1 MDRYVERR
9 KQRNLEERMITMRHL
24 SLFMALLLSTVFICN
39 IFLIFNIQAKE
50 ETEKPKQY
58 GNTPDDLQPY
68 RRFVREPYKQFFVS
82 PPDTPLEFLGPGRE
96 KPEPDVETVKI
107 GIIAPLNRTHEDYIG
122 GPMLQGTQIA
132 IDKANAAGGYKGKP
146 FELVVRNDNGLW
158 GASANEVVAFSYE
171 DKVWAIIGSVDGAN
185 THIAIRVALKT
196 EVPVMNVS
204 DMDPTLV
211 ETKIP
216 WIFRNTADDRQ
227 MAYTIAYYVYKQLS
241 YRRVAILR
249 ADNRYGRFGVGEF
262 KASSIRLRKP
272 APIEINYE
280 VHFKNVN
287 PDFTIQMERLERIKP
302 EAVLLWADAE
312 AAGYIVKIMRQRG
325 LNMPV
330 FTCER
335 VVSPIFLDIAGDAAE
350 GVVATYPY
358 NPDAGI
364 SQLIDFRKHYSER
377 FGVEPDTYAA
387 HAYDGANMIIQA
399 INKAG
404 LNRYRIRDELA
415 KMKRYQGVTGD
426 IDFDDA
432 YSDRGPCIMA
442 TVRNGRFVFGEPK
455 AARLF

>member
-1 MDRYVERR
+1 MEVAMNIRCFQV
-9 KQRNLEERMITMRHL
+9 KLAQIIV
-24 SLFMALLLSTVFICN
+24 AVLLSAVFVYGIALPSN
-39 IFLIFNIQAKE
+39 AQDKKDA
-50 ETEKPKQY
+50 EKPKQY
-58 GNTPDDLQPY
+58 GNTPEDLQPY
-68 RRFVREPYKQFFVS
+68 RRFVRKPYKQFFIA
-82 PPDTPLEFLGPGRE
+82 PPDTPLQFLGPGRE
-96 KPEPDVETVKI
+96 KPEPDVKTVKI
-107 GIIAPLNRTHEDYIG
+107 GIIAPLERTHEDYIG
-122 GPMLQGTQIA
+122 RSMLRGTQTA
-132 IDKANAAGGYKGKP
+132 IDEANAAGGYKGKP
-146 FELVVRNDNGLW
+146 FELVVRNDTGLW
-158 GASANEVVAFSYE
+158 GASANEIVAFSYE

-196 EVPVMNVS
+196 EVPIMNVA

-216 WIFRNTADDRQ
+216 WVFRNTADDRQ
-227 MAYTIAYYVYKQLS
+227 MVYTIAYYVYKQLG

-262 KASSIRLRKP
+262 KSSSVRLGKP

-287 PDFTIQMERLERIKP
+287 PDFTIQMNRLERIKP

-312 AAGYIVKIMRQRG
+312 AAAHIVKIMRQRG
-325 LNMPV
+325 LNMPI
-330 FTCER
+330 FACER
-335 VVSPIFLDIAGDAAE
+335 VVSPIFLKIAGEAAE

-358 NPDAGI
+358 NPDANI
-364 SQLIDFRKHYSER
+364 PQLTAFNQRYKER
-377 FGVEPDTYAA
+377 FGVKPDTYAA

-399 INKAG
+399 ICKAG

-415 KMKRYQGVTGD
+415 KMNAYRGVTGD
-426 IDFDDA
+426 IIFDDA
-432 YSDRGPCIMA
+432 YSDRGRCIMA